1 MPMTPATS
9 MARTTATADDT
20 SMLSLQRPGAL
31 LRQLGLDTV
40 YLLLALPMG
49 ILTFTVVVTGWS
61 VSLGLAITLVGLPL
75 AMATIYVSRW
85 LAWLE
90 RRRAALVLGEPIPG
104 VYKSPTGGFLSR
116 LKALF
121 SDPSTWKDLAWHL
134 LLLPVGIADFTI
146 AVTAWSASLG
156 LLTMPAWW
164 WALPENDP
172 TELGVFQVDSW
183 GYAFLAMAIG
193 ILLLP
198 LAAALVRGTAAASG
212 ALSRIVLGPS
222 HRQLEERVEVL
233 AQTRA
238 GAVDVA
244 AAELQRIERDLH
256 DGAQARLVALALDL
270 GMAEE
275 RFDRDPEGA
284 RELVEK
290 ARGEAR
296 LAMGELR
303 DLARGIRP
311 ALLSERGLG
320 EAIGALAARTSL
332 PTTVEV
338 DLDGRLPAP
347 VELAAY
353 FTVAEALTNA
363 VKHAR
368 ARSAKVRLWREN
380 GRLRIEVRDDGLRR
394 RQPQRPRARRPA
406 QAPGRARRHAG
417 HRLAGR
423 RPHRPVCGGP
433 VRVVIAEDLALLREG
448 ISRLLNDHGFEVVAA
463 VADGDAFLAAVDEHR
478 PDVCVV
484 DVRLPPG
491 FKDEGVRAA
500 LEARRRIEGLPI
512 LVLSQYVERTYAAE
526 LLSDGRGGVGYLLK
540 DRVAEVRDFVEAVR
554 RVAEGGTA
562 LDPEAVS
569 QLLGQRD
576 DGPLDE
582 LTPRERDVLGL
593 MAEGRTNVAIAEEL
607 VVTEGAVEK
616 HVSNIFMKL
625 GLPPSEHDHRRVL
638 AVLTWMRG

>member
-1 MPMTPATS
+1 MSMTPATS
-9 MARTTATADDT
+9 MAQTTATADD
-20 SMLSLQRPGAL
+20 MPMPSLQRPGAL

-61 VSLGLAITLVGLPL
+61 VSLGLAITLIGLPL

-85 LAWLE
+85 LAWIE
-90 RRRAALVLGEPIPG
+90 RRRAALVLGETIPG
-104 VYKSPTGGFLSR
+104 VYRTPTGGFLSR

-146 AVTAWSASLG
+146 AVTAWSGSLG

-164 WALPENDP
+164 WALPSSDP
-172 TELGVFQVDSW
+172 TDLGLFQVDSW
-183 GYAFLAMAIG
+183 GYAWLCTAIG

-222 HRQLEERVEVL
+222 RRQLEERVEIL

-238 GAVDVA
+238 GAVDAA

-311 ALLSERGLG
+311 ALLSERGLS
-320 EAIGALAARTSL
+320 EAIGALAARTPL
-332 PTTVEV
+332 PTNVEV

-380 GRLRIEVRDDGLRR
+380 GRLRIEVRDDGLGGAN
-394 RQPQRPRARRPA
+394 PN
-406 QAPGRARRHAG
+406 G
-417 HRLAGR
+417 HGLDGLHKRLAALDGTLAIAS
-423 RPHRPVCGGP
+423 PVGGP
-433 VRVVIAEDLALLREG
+433 T
-448 ISRLLNDHGFEVVAA
+448 
-463 VADGDAFLAAVDEHR
+463 
-478 PDVCVV
+478 
-484 DVRLPPG
+484 
-491 FKDEGVRAA
+491 
-500 LEARRRIEGLPI
+500 
-512 LVLSQYVERTYAAE
+512 VLY
-526 LLSDGRGGVGYLLK
+526 
-540 DRVAEVRDFVEAVR
+540 AEVPCA
-554 RVAEGGTA
+554 
-562 LDPEAVS
+562 S
-569 QLLGQRD
+569 
-576 DGPLDE
+576 
-582 LTPRERDVLGL
+582 
-593 MAEGRTNVAIAEEL
+593 
-607 VVTEGAVEK
+607 
-616 HVSNIFMKL
+616 
-625 GLPPSEHDHRRVL
+625 
-638 AVLTWMRG
+638 